1 MKLLRRINERKGFT
15 FVEMM
20 MVIAILAVILAFA
33 VPGFASYSKR
43 IKLMELDDSA
53 RTIFMAAQNRLMS
66 LHTSGADIDFAGSQS
81 VKIDEVPDCFTKV
94 KDEHGNEKEYYDYT
108 AEGYYQPDFRYITSK
123 KIKEIADK
131 DHSIIVELSSGG
143 TTSIEDQLYQNYFII
158 EYDAST
164 GFVLGVFY
172 TEEEDLLYKEADG
185 KTLGAAYPSTLSAKR
200 DFEERLKAGG
210 TVGYYG
216 GGTLVNIPKGA
227 EVAQPVANKG
237 NLEKLVFTVEYPATG
252 TEDKYY
258 ISFTIWEADESYH
271 KKESTKV
278 EIIPKDENYYVTK
291 GGAATIILDSLAP
304 GMGSDKGQWNP
315 PTDTKDMTGYV
326 LERDFKGW
334 VYRDP
339 LTGNPVS
346 DNTMWANNSYPNKM
360 DNYYLINPGANI
372 IVEIDFYDPTGIK
385 DEYTLIYG
393 DNSDDQVNSY
403 FARLDGNRA
412 SITAGRH
419 LQNLANY
426 VDGNLVQ
433 YADLNDTIDFSLDK
447 TGTADCYSAWN
458 SAETY
463 KGNDSYES
471 TDEKMKIR
479 AKNLYDFKPV
489 GSQFVGES
497 KFLLG
502 FNGHYSDKG
511 NMIKYLRINTDPDV
525 HPEYEN
531 TEIDVYNFTGFMA
544 MMYNS
549 SGTDNFCFYCPVVK
563 GNGEFTGTFIGA
575 DYGGSHYTN
584 IVIINPIVEG
594 PGYVGGFGGGKSG
607 GGDFEGDTVKVEE
620 VDNYFNNY
628 ADDYKERKYTGESIT
643 WKYPDK
649 DPYERFAIKGLSAD
663 NYKAGPIAEKFRV
676 HIQDLIYSEKIAY
689 AGGMTGCQSGII
701 KQANVAIRV
710 ESTGYAGGLC
720 GYGYN
725 SDIQDNQVGGHTYE
739 GTFIGTFKDESGA
752 DKEYCLIN
760 IKGVLG
766 AGGIA
771 GKTNKNEVTKC
782 YTTCS
787 VGYISDE
794 KSDTF
799 MGECPAG
806 FSGQH
811 PAYALGYLIDESS
824 KTIKSFRSN
833 KERVLDRIGAA
844 NEGVFNHDAI
854 TYDETLDKFP
864 YTRKPAE
871 SGTHTGD
878 WPVDPPVMG
887 MFYWESVGGE
897 YGILGKFYNAKTG
910 ESGKIDTLTGK
921 EDAEVTE
928 YGYGYFYTPAVTTA
942 SKEMLDNIIN
952 NTDYAVDKSVRD
964 EIEKD
969 TQVMPII
976 IMRKVENAKVHDL
989 VSLSFDYSY
998 KDASGEKTFRFNP
1011 DFCGVSELET
1021 LGTDGNRYRIR
1032 SAAQFSNIKNSRG
1045 AAFEQDLSINLGNHY
1060 AIGSLKKGAFTGMYN
1075 GKGKTIEVHNLFF
1088 EAGSDIADGN
1098 GIGIFG
1104 VTRGAK
1110 IEKIEANYSSSNIYD
1125 ISGESSSRIG
1135 VGGIAGIAIG
1145 GSIEN
1150 CKVYNFNVSVTNRYN
1165 TAIGGIVGY
1174 SSADISNCE
1183 LCGGKKPGDAD
1194 NSAIS
1199 IDNQTGGSAG
1209 DVAAAGG
1216 IAGSASGTI
1225 TKCKVNTCSMGDMKA
1240 AKIEAESNA
1249 PLVIAGGIVGNN
1261 VSFEGKTDLQVED
1274 CESHSYLTRPGRV
1287 ESVDKSFHNWLFNLP
1302 DEVTRYDYNVLIHP
1316 IAPDTFVL
1324 NTNDTELY
1332 ELTSGKDSSW
1342 IKDFLKWFLELI
1354 GIIDSDKEEQPEEYT
1369 FLTGTGVESVP
1380 ADGSMPILNVTY
1392 KGTNTA
1398 YQGERYY
1405 NSRICG
1411 KSVGSGVEIVN
1422 QTEPTRKTSDVYVF
1436 SPQNPIY
1443 TTYTKLAPT
1452 AGIYSLYE
1460 KDGTSIF
1467 AKEYLDNPTLINK
1480 ESEQPD
1486 DHSDPLY
1493 RYGVLVTLGRFDE
1506 EEVVITID
1514 KGEPIKAIGQSYT
1527 DQSGNAIT
1535 LSTSDSGNASAKYFD
1550 FSEEIISEPG
1560 PHTVTVEYKDKDAG
1574 STETVLSTT
1583 IDIPERYPYVGVYQL
1598 KNLDN
1603 STRLDGVF
1611 TTESEVKE
1619 VKTENGTE
1627 IGEYGI
1633 MLEHSDVAPH
1643 TLSEIEVTLSYKV
1656 DEKVVE
1662 KVLKPSEL
1670 VNAGKDAYS
1679 GENWVK
1685 PQVHGKYFDFYN
1697 ISKSVLEE
1705 IPEYTEITIT
1715 VRYKDGEKTGKELA
1729 SADYKTPLQ
1738 IPHFGVYG
1746 LEKLYYKEV
1755 YGGDQQYDAVKY
1767 IFKFADDSDDKAT
1780 AKTEITFFASN
1791 LVKREIEGYGILL
1804 EKGYDINKVTV
1815 KLSGGKKEATID
1827 GKDLEP
1833 VKKDYYKGVYKD
1845 ASDPNLAP
1853 FQNDGHL
1860 SDNVAYDLYKIDLED
1875 VPESTAKIEL
1885 IYTGA
1890 ETYTMLVDIT
1900 GDLKAKVKGHNHKP
1914 SENWESDENEHWKE
1928 CLVEDCPDAKDGENK
1943 ILKAAHTF
1951 EWVETKKATETEAG
1965 IKDYKCTVCGHV
1977 NKTVEIPPHKHVY
1990 PDEWTP
1996 DPNDNTQHYR
2006 ECIATVKDFKN
2017 DEWVEEV
2024 CGSPQYESHTP
2035 KLVTGGTDQNWH
2047 HYICETCKHTWS
2059 EAHKWQDDPENDKQ
2073 EKCSVCGEI
2082 RQKTL
2087 PDAGDITKLGVY
2099 VKSPSAWGSGNDNI
2113 SAKGYFKDGQEA
2125 DFGGYQ
2131 SGKENGIAGIL
2142 ISEEFIDDITVY
2154 VDNEPVNRNQL
2165 INDTVGD
2172 NLLTHYGNPKL
2183 SAYKIS
2189 PDVIQKKEV
2198 IDIEI
2203 RQNSTGGGLLFKKTN
2218 WRIRAHEHNY
2228 VWRQALDGED
2238 QSMHYGTCDSP
2249 YCTDNDLL
2257 VKPHT
2262 KGNQKIVVE
2271 ATEENPTGTISYTC
2285 EECGYTWTEEYHY
2298 SAKPVIGIIG
2308 IYDMWNGSEVVSYAN
2323 GTSYGV
2329 PIGSPVS
2336 NSGANISKVGLLIG
2350 DGVDLSKIT
2359 VYLNSN
2365 NDIIGLNIGELPT
2378 IMNAYDFEYYRYVE
2392 IYLPD
2397 GKQLYY
2403 NANIQIIYDGEEV
2416 YNGQPAI

>member
-66 LHTSGADIDFAGSQS
+66 LHTSGADIDFDDAGA
-81 VKIDEVPDCFTKV
+81 VEVAIENVPDCFTKV
-94 KDEHGNEKEYYDYT
+94 KDKDGNLKEYYDYT

-143 TTSIEDQLYQNYFII
+143 ATSIEDQLYNNDFII

-164 GFVLGVFY
+164 GFVFGVFY
-172 TEEEDLLYKEADG
+172 SETDGGLDGYNTE
-185 KTLGAAYPSTLSAKR
+185 TSPR
-200 DFEERLKAGG
+200 DFEERLKDGG

-216 GGTLVNIPKGA
+216 GGTLVNIPRGA
-227 EVAQPVANKG
+227 EVAQPVADMG
-237 NLEKLVFTVEYPATG
+237 NYEKLVFTVKYPEEEAPG
-252 TEDKYY
+252 KKFYV
-258 ISFTIWEADESYH
+258 SFKIWEADENL
-271 KKESTKV
+271 KRKEETEV
-278 EIIPKDENYYVTK
+278 VIIPGPEDINPYDVDNPGAKNKHPYYITDKGYVTV
-291 GGAATIILDSLAP
+291 ILDSLAP
-304 GMGSDKGQWNP
+304 EMGADNGNWNLP
-315 PTDTKDMTGYV
+315 VDGSEIDLTEQTVDNPNGYV

-339 LTGNPVS
+339 STGKPVR
-346 DNTMWANNSYPNKM
+346 DNTMWADNSYPNKKGR
-360 DNYYLINPGANI
+360 YYLINPGANI
-372 IVEIDFYDPTGIK
+372 VVEIKFYDPT
-385 DEYTLIYG
+385 DYREAYTLTYG
-393 DNSDDQVNSY
+393 DKPEAPVNSY
-403 FARLDGNRA
+403 FESLDGDHA
-412 SITAGRH
+412 SIAAGRH

-433 YADLNDTIDFSLDK
+433 YADLNETIDFSNDLSGEP
-447 TGTADCYSAWN
+447 TPTCYRAWN

-463 KGNDSYES
+463 KG
-471 TDEKMKIR
+471 TEKGLR
-479 AKNLYDFKPV
+479 AQNLYDFKPV
-489 GSQFVGES
+489 GSQFVAES
-497 KFLLG
+497 TFLKG

-766 AGGIA
+766 VGGIA
-771 GKTNKNEVTKC
+771 GRIDSETKIVNKC

-794 KSDTF
+794 KSDIF
-799 MGECPAG
+799 MGECPSD
-806 FSGQH
+806 FSGQT

-833 KERVLDRIGAA
+833 KDNVLDRIGAA
-844 NEGVFNHDAI
+844 AKGVYNHDAI

-864 YTRKPAE
+864 YTREPAE

-887 MFYWESVGGE
+887 VFYWEKIKKGSVDE
-897 YGILGKFYNAKTG
+897 YGILGKFYDAKKG
-910 ESGKIDTLTGK
+910 ESDKIDTLTGK

-942 SKEMLDNIIN
+942 SDNMLNGVMGNNCYDREKLKNI
-952 NTDYAVDKSVRD
+952 TDLRNVVESK
-964 EIEKD
+964 
-969 TQVMPII
+969 TGVMPII
-976 IMRKVENAKVHDL
+976 VMYDSNKEKDVHDL

-998 KDASGEKTFRFNP
+998 KGASGEKTFRFNP

-1032 SAAQFSNIKNSRG
+1032 SAEQFKNIKNSLG
-1045 AAFEQDLSINLGNHY
+1045 AAFEQDLSIKLGNHY
-1060 AIGSLKKGAFTGMYN
+1060 SIGSLNKGAFTGMYN

-1088 EAGSDIADGN
+1088 EAESDISDGN

-1110 IEKIEANYSSSNIYD
+1110 IEKIEANYNSSNIPD
-1125 ISGESSSRIG
+1125 IYGESSSRIG

-1183 LCGGKKPGDAD
+1183 INGDGAG
-1194 NSAIS
+1194 NSIT
-1199 IDNQTGGSAG
+1199 IKNVTGGSAG

-1225 TKCKVNTCSMGDMKA
+1225 TKCKVNICSMGDMKA

-1261 VSFEGKTDLQVED
+1261 VSFEGKTELTVDS
-1274 CESHSYLTRPGRV
+1274 CISHAQLTRPYRT
-1287 ESVDKSFHNWLFNLP
+1287 EAKSYGLNNI
-1302 DEVTRYDYNVLIHP
+1302 TNYYYDYNVLIHP
-1316 IAPDTFVL
+1316 IAPDNFVL
-1324 NTNDTELY
+1324 DTSKKDYYTISDDEFFKWLLKDLSIIKIDDEELPVY
-1332 ELTSGKDSSW
+1332 QFAS
-1342 IKDFLKWFLELI
+1342 
-1354 GIIDSDKEEQPEEYT
+1354 
-1369 FLTGTGVESVP
+1369 GTGVESIP
-1380 ADGSMPILNVTY
+1380 TDGTQPIVDVKY
-1392 KGTNTA
+1392 EGTNTA
-1398 YQGERYY
+1398 SQGHEYY
-1405 NSRICG
+1405 NSRLCG
-1411 KSVGSGVEIVN
+1411 ESVGHGIVMEKRS
-1422 QTEPTRKTSDVYVF
+1422 EPTRDTSDVYVF

-1452 AGIYSLYE
+1452 AGIFSLYE
-1460 KDGTSIF
+1460 KDGSSIF
-1467 AKEYLDNPTLINK
+1467 AKPYYKETKRIDNTVDKPEGNT
-1480 ESEQPD
+1480 
-1486 DHSDPLY
+1486 DPLY

-1514 KGEPIKAIGQSYT
+1514 GKRTTAIGQSYLKS
-1527 DQSGNAIT
+1527 DNQPIS
-1535 LSTSDSGNASAKYFD
+1535 LSTSDSGNAAAKYFD

-1560 PHTVTVEYKDKDAG
+1560 DHTVTVEFKDKDAG
-1574 STETVLSTT
+1574 STETVLETT
-1583 IDIPERYPYVGVYQL
+1583 IYIPEKRPPYVGVYQL
-1598 KNLDN
+1598 MSLNN
-1603 STRLDGVF
+1603 GTYLDGVY
-1611 TTESEVKE
+1611 TTESEVKD
-1619 VKTENGTE
+1619 VRTENGTE

-1643 TLSEIEVTLSYKV
+1643 TLGEIEVTLSYKV

-1685 PQVHGKYFDFYN
+1685 PQVHGKQFDFYN

-1715 VRYKDGEKTGKELA
+1715 VRYKDGEKLA
-1729 SADYKTPLQ
+1729 SAAYRTPLQ

-1746 LEKLYYKEV
+1746 VETIRYTYIDYNPDYPRYAE
-1755 YGGDQQYDAVKY
+1755 YKY
-1767 IFKFADDSDDKAT
+1767 IKYAYKYADDKENSTLVTSNEIKFKDEYAKA
-1780 AKTEITFFASN
+1780 EEN
-1791 LVKREIEGYGILL
+1791 LGVDSYGILL
-1804 EKGYDINKVTV
+1804 ESGYDISKVKVT
-1815 KLSGGKKEATID
+1815 LSGGDDETTLD
-1827 GKDLEP
+1827 STSLERC
-1833 VKKDYYKGVYKD
+1833 
-1845 ASDPNLAP
+1845 S
-1853 FQNDGHL
+1853 
-1860 SDNVAYDLYKIDLED
+1860 
-1875 VPESTAKIEL
+1875 
-1885 IYTGA
+1885 
-1890 ETYTMLVDIT
+1890 ETYKNSADENRNDFNPSGVSYSLYTIKHEDIPENT
-1900 GDLKAKVKGHNHKP
+1900 TTITLEYEGKMETFSIEVNFVKQLNLSAKKHKFTADKW
-1914 SENWESDENEHWKE
+1914 SSDETEHWKQCSFKGCTDKQEVEPHKFGEWRITKQPTKDTEGEKAHTCEVCGKTVKESIPPHEHTFSELKYDDTGHWQE
-1928 CLVEDCPDAKDGENK
+1928 CTAEDCPFGKGEKINFKAHTSENIVIEFNKDNLTQHFKRCTDGCGYNVAEEHKWTQYDETDTEYKFKCSICNGEKTEPKASPEQIKNVGAYVFARPDQWNSGYMAWYTTDGSNYDQQQYRSYSEAGLTGEAGFVINKTFINQIEVYIDGVSVDGQYDVDKEAISDISQYFENK
-1943 ILKAAHTF
+1943 F
-1951 EWVETKKATETEAG
+1951 
-1965 IKDYKCTVCGHV
+1965 
-1977 NKTVEIPPHKHVY
+1977 
-1990 PDEWTP
+1990 
-1996 DPNDNTQHYR
+1996 NT
-2006 ECIATVKDFKN
+2006 
-2017 DEWVEEV
+2017 
-2024 CGSPQYESHTP
+2024 
-2035 KLVTGGTDQNWH
+2035 
-2047 HYICETCKHTWS
+2047 
-2059 EAHKWQDDPENDKQ
+2059 
-2073 EKCSVCGEI
+2073 
-2082 RQKTL
+2082 
-2087 PDAGDITKLGVY
+2087 
-2099 VKSPSAWGSGNDNI
+2099 
-2113 SAKGYFKDGQEA
+2113 KGYTAYKF
-2125 DFGGYQ
+2125 
-2131 SGKENGIAGIL
+2131 
-2142 ISEEFIDDITVY
+2142 SEEA
-2154 VDNEPVNRNQL
+2154 L
-2165 INDTVGD
+2165 KG
-2172 NLLTHYGNPKL
+2172 
-2183 SAYKIS
+2183 
-2189 PDVIQKKEV
+2189 KEV
-2198 IDIEI
+2198 IHVQIK
-2203 RQNSTGGGLLFKKTN
+2203 NLNGGG
-2218 WRIRAHEHNY
+2218 
-2228 VWRQALDGED
+2228 V
-2238 QSMHYGTCDSP
+2238 
-2249 YCTDNDLL
+2249 
-2257 VKPHT
+2257 
-2262 KGNQKIVVE
+2262 
-2271 ATEENPTGTISYTC
+2271 
-2285 EECGYTWTEEYHY
+2285 
-2298 SAKPVIGIIG
+2298 
-2308 IYDMWNGSEVVSYAN
+2308 
-2323 GTSYGV
+2323 
-2329 PIGSPVS
+2329 
-2336 NSGANISKVGLLIG
+2336 
-2350 DGVDLSKIT
+2350 T
-2359 VYLNSN
+2359 V
-2365 NDIIGLNIGELPT
+2365 
-2378 IMNAYDFEYYRYVE
+2378 
-2392 IYLPD
+2392 
-2397 GKQLYY
+2397 
-2403 NANIQIIYDGEEV
+2403 
-2416 YNGQPAI
+2416 